1 MLIKQNL
8 FDGVLDSSS
17 TTNFVDFSTK
27 GRSQFIQQLE
37 AFIAQAENQP
47 LPELEPIPVFEVP
60 ESGKREKSIAQ
71 QGVLDLFEEPE
82 ETPATAEVP
91 TISRT
96 SAQSPEKAE
105 KTQEIEQVM
114 NSGMQF
120 LAGIFKMATGKDLG
134 LNSQSIEVNQE
145 TGEVIMK
152 FKLPD

>member
-1 MLIKQNL
+1 
-8 FDGVLDSSS
+8 
-17 TTNFVDFSTK
+17 
-27 GRSQFIQQLE
+27 
-37 AFIAQAENQP
+37 
-47 LPELEPIPVFEVP
+47 LPELEIPIALHESAP
-60 ESGKREKSIAQ
+60 EKTEKSIAG

-96 SAQSPEKAE
+96 SAPSPEKAE

-134 LNSQSIEVNQE
+134 MNSQSIEVNQE
-145 TGEVIMK
+145 TGEVVMK
-152 FKLPD
+152 FKLPV